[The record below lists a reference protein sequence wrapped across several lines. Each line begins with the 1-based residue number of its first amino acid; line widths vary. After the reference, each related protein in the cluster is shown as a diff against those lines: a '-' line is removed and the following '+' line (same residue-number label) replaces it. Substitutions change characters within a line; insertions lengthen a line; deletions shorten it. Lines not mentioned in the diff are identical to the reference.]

1 MENRFQNLPFKFQL
15 AALHPGG
22 GDIDSG
28 GVKVE
33 VAAVLA
39 AVTNLAN
46 GNPANQSRWGAAG

>member
-1 MENRFQNLPFKFQL
+1 MN
-15 AALHPGG
+15 GG